1 MVPLPA
7 PLLADLAGRDEVLVT
22 SRAGAGMGTVRMSFA
37 IAPPGVVYL
46 LTSAFSRKAS
56 RWDRDPWVRLTAPGS
71 RLAAEAVVQRVMADG
86 LDPDAEAAVLA
97 CFPAAGAATP
107 EALRELLETGTHL
120 LFRVEGGP
128 TMAGMTEGTGTPHP
142 GGIAERL
149 ASVRRRITAA
159 AEGAGRDPASVRL
172 IAVTKTVPPERIA
185 EAVAAGVTEI
195 GENRVQEARLKHAAV
210 PSGLRWHLLGHLQSN
225 KAALAA
231 QLFDTVHSLDSER
244 LALALG
250 SHRDPARD
258 PISALVEVDFTGI
271 AARSG
276 IPAEAAVPLLRAV
289 AGQPGLRLAGLMTI
303 APFGEPAAARQCFR
317 SLRELRD
324 RLQSELG
331 LELAELSMGMSD
343 DFEAAIA
350 EGATMVRLG
359 RVLFGERGPAGIEPA
374 G

>member
-1 MVPLPA
+1 
-7 PLLADLAGRDEVLVT
+7 
-22 SRAGAGMGTVRMSFA
+22 
-37 IAPPGVVYL
+37 
-46 LTSAFSRKAS
+46 
-56 RWDRDPWVRLTAPGS
+56 
-71 RLAAEAVVQRVMADG
+71 
-86 LDPDAEAAVLA
+86 
-97 CFPAAGAATP
+97 
-107 EALRELLETGTHL
+107 
-120 LFRVEGGP
+120 
-128 TMAGMTEGTGTPHP
+128 MAGMSDRTGTPYA

-149 ASVRRRITAA
+149 AAVRRRIAGA
-159 AEGAGRDPASVRL
+159 AELAGRDPASVRL
-172 IAVTKTVPPERIA
+172 IAITKTVPPERIA

-195 GENRVQEARLKHAAV
+195 GENRVQEARLKHAGV
-210 PSGLRWHLLGHLQSN
+210 PPGLRWHLVGHLQTN

-258 PISALVEVDFTGI
+258 PISALAEVDFTGI

-276 IPAEAAVPLLRAV
+276 VPPADVAPLLRAV

-303 APFGEPAAARQCFR
+303 APFGDPVAARQCFR

-331 LELAELSMGMSD
+331 LELPELSMGMSD
-343 DFEAAIA
+343 DFEAAVA
-350 EGATMVRLG
+350 EGATMVRVG
-359 RVLFGERGPAGIEPA
+359 RVLFGERAAAGVAPP

>member
-1 MVPLPA
+1 
-7 PLLADLAGRDEVLVT
+7 VT
-22 SRAGAGMGTVRMSFA
+22 EERAIT
-37 IAPPGVVYL
+37 
-46 LTSAFSRKAS
+46 TK
-56 RWDRDPWVRLTAPGS
+56 
-71 RLAAEAVVQRVMADG
+71 
-86 LDPDAEAAVLA
+86 
-97 CFPAAGAATP
+97 
-107 EALRELLETGTHL
+107 
-120 LFRVEGGP
+120 
-128 TMAGMTEGTGTPHP
+128 

-185 EAVAAGVTEI
+185 EAVAAGVTDI
-195 GENRVQEARLKHAAV
+195 GENRVQEVRLKHAAV
-210 PSGLRWHLLGHLQSN
+210 PPGLRWHLLGHLQSN

-250 SHRDPARD
+250 SHRDLGRE